1 MSASSSAL
9 VDHVVRLTE
18 HRDRGLID
26 LALTRALMELLAPLK
41 VAIVG
46 VATEQDQTHW
56 LPLTR
61 QERGG
66 AAEMLLDPLWV
77 DFHKLERL
85 EDLPHRFQC
94 LMDEQRVEVMPDN
107 DAEPHLNLFPLFMGA
122 EEGADGQGVIEIFS
136 EEKLSPQALQ
146 AVSSLQSVYRNMH
159 GMLDYGERDALTGLL
174 NRKSFD
180 EAFYKAL
187 KDSRLELGD
196 SMRASAPSD
205 RPLAANRRPAPSV
218 AYWLAMIDVDHFKR
232 VNDVHGHPIGDEVL
246 LLVARILKDTFRS
259 LDRVYRF
266 GGEEFMVLLRC
277 PDDASAIQAME
288 RFRVQMERYCFPQA
302 GQITASVGLTH
313 IQAEDSP
320 TTARARADKALYYA
334 KGSGRN
340 KVCSHHDLV
349 HQGLLQT
356 DTKLSD
362 VELF

>member
-1 MSASSSAL
+1 MLASSSNL

-26 LALTRALMELLAPLK
+26 LTLTSALMELLTPLR
-41 VAIVG
+41 VSIVG
-46 VATEQDQTHW
+46 VVTEDDRSHW

-77 DFHKLERL
+77 EFHKLERV
-85 EDLPHRFQC
+85 EDVPHRFQC
-94 LMDEQRVEVMPDN
+94 MRDEQLVEVGPASDDGLHLTLFHLVK
-107 DAEPHLNLFPLFMGA
+107 DAEA
-122 EEGADGQGVIEIFS
+122 GADGKGVIEIFS
-136 EEKLSPQALQ
+136 ERKLSLQALQ

-180 EAFYKAL
+180 DAFYKAL

-196 SMRASAPSD
+196 HGRASAQGD
-205 RPLAANRRPAPSV
+205 LQVAANRMPAPSV

-246 LLVARILKDTFRS
+246 LLVARILKNSFRS

-277 PDDASAIQAME
+277 RDDESAIQAME
-288 RFRVQMERYCFPQA
+288 RFRAQMESYRFPQA
-302 GQITASVGLTH
+302 GQITASVGLTQ
-313 IQAEDSP
+313 IQAGDSP
-320 TTARARADKALYYA
+320 VTARARADKALYYA
-334 KGSGRN
+334 KENGRN
-340 KVCSHHDLV
+340 KVCSHHDLI

-356 DTKLSD
+356 ETTLSD